1 MSRRTIGLGAI
12 VAFVIASL
20 VVYGA
25 IPNSA
30 FSPVIARY
38 RYSCNFTF
46 VVQGDIS
53 GLSEV
58 NQMMIFPNTTKQYVF
73 IEEAKGVIDN
83 VEYRGSLVS
92 DEQGNAILVFDFPN
106 IIKGQSV
113 VTMYVRATIIHRADR
128 GSVPIDEFRKVL
140 LSDVPSSL
148 AERYAGNSTSW
159 PISSTIHDLALNLTR
174 GREAYYDL
182 LDELSKW
189 IEENVAYP
197 LEQSEERPIGPQY
210 PDETYESR
218 IGDCDDRSVLFTT
231 MCRAVGIPSFL
242 QVGGIPKPTSQFY
255 DVKYGG
261 NYIYRSKG
269 IAWHAWSMVY
279 VPKIG
284 WIPVDTT
291 YFSGTVIEKVSSGLC
306 YIKSPGGL
314 EPKITSSAYFV
325 ASPIVY
331 ANYTSL
337 KYVEEARAWEETVK
351 EGRIKVVCTE
361 ELEGLSVS
369 TRVPLPIEVP
379 LILSAIFIATLLF
392 IYFSLKKRQSF
403 LKKA

>member
-1 MSRRTIGLGAI
+1 MFRRTIGLGVI
-12 VAFVIASL
+12 VAFVIVSL

-30 FSPVIARY
+30 FSPAIARY

-53 GLSEV
+53 GLREV
-58 NQMMIFPNTTKQYVF
+58 YQMMIFPNTTKQYVF

-106 IIKGQSV
+106 IVKGQSV
-113 VTMYVRATIIHRADR
+113 VTIYVRATIIQRADK
-128 GSVPIDEFRKVL
+128 GSVPIDELRKML
-140 LSDVPSSL
+140 LSDVPLSL

-174 GREAYYDL
+174 GCKAYYDL
-182 LDELSKW
+182 LDTLSKW

-197 LEQSEERPIGPQY
+197 LEQSEKRPIGPQY
-210 PDETYESR
+210 PDETYKSG

-242 QVGGIPKPTSQFY
+242 QVGGIPKPASQFY

-269 IAWHAWSMVY
+269 IAWHAWSVVY

-291 YFSGTVIEKVSSGLC
+291 YFSGAVIEKVSSSLC

-314 EPKITSSAYFV
+314 EPKITSSAYFI
-325 ASPIVY
+325 ANPILY

-337 KYVEEARAWEETVK
+337 KYVEEARAWEEAMR
-351 EGRIKVVCTE
+351 EGRIKVICIE
-361 ELEGLSVS
+361 ELEALSA
-369 TRVPLPIEVP
+369 RVPLPIEVP
-379 LILSAIFIATLLF
+379 LILSVIFVVVLLF
-392 IYFSLKKRQSF
+392 IYFSLKRRQRL
-403 LKKA
+403 LKET

>member
-1 MSRRTIGLGAI
+1 MFRRTIGLGVI
-12 VAFVIASL
+12 VAFVIVSL

-38 RYSCNFTF
+38 GYSCNFTF

-53 GLSEV
+53 GLREV

-106 IIKGQSV
+106 IVKGQSV
-113 VTMYVRATIIHRADR
+113 VTIYVRATIIQRADK
-128 GSVPIDEFRKVL
+128 GSVPIDELRKVL
-140 LSDVPSSL
+140 LSDVPLSL

-174 GREAYYDL
+174 GCKAYYDL
-182 LDELSKW
+182 LDALSKW
-189 IEENVAYP
+189 IEESVAYP
-197 LEQSEERPIGPQY
+197 LEQSEKRPIGPQY
-210 PDETYESR
+210 PDETYESG

-242 QVGGIPKPTSQFY
+242 QVGGIPKPASQFY
-255 DVKYGG
+255 DVKYSG

-269 IAWHAWSMVY
+269 IAWHAWSVVY

-291 YFSGTVIEKVSSGLC
+291 YFSGAVIEKVSSGLC

-314 EPKITSSAYFV
+314 EPKITSSAYFI
-325 ASPIVY
+325 ANPILY

-337 KYVEEARAWEETVK
+337 KYVEEARAWEEAMR
-351 EGRIKVVCTE
+351 EGRIKVICIE
-361 ELEGLSVS
+361 ELEALSA
-369 TRVPLPIEVP
+369 RVPLPIEVP
-379 LILSAIFIATLLF
+379 LILSVIFVVVLLF
-392 IYFSLKKRQSF
+392 IYFSLKRRQRL
-403 LKKA
+403 LKET